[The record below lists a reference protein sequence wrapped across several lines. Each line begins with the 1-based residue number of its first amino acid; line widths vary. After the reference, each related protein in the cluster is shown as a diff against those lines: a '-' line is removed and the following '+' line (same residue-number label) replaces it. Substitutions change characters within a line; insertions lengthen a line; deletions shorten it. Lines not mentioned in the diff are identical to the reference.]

1 MKTFIQ
7 SIALVSLLAAPAGCG
22 EGTALIAEAD
32 DNPGIE
38 GAQELDAR
46 MAGSSVAEARLS
58 VFDDQT
64 TFFLKA
70 HSDRSATGAAGWVNG
85 TADDTR
91 EKVAP
96 ENAAAVSGPTGVVHL
111 VYSRTLGGYNEVIH
125 EALGGA
131 TTVVERVPFAGC
143 VPGNGMFS
151 APSVAIGHVLETRF
165 SVGPLG
171 RIEAAWTTFKNSP
184 VQLDGRE
191 QRLAVLM
198 QVSSTKLRNNAREGF
213 AIRNGRQ
220 VSPTGFV
227 KGQRLLARAD

>member
-1 MKTFIQ
+1 
-7 SIALVSLLAAPAGCG
+7 
-22 EGTALIAEAD
+22 
-32 DNPGIE
+32 
-38 GAQELDAR
+38 
-46 MAGSSVAEARLS
+46 
-58 VFDDQT
+58 
-64 TFFLKA
+64 
-70 HSDRSATGAAGWVNG
+70 
-85 TADDTR
+85 
-91 EKVAP
+91 
-96 ENAAAVSGPTGVVHL
+96 
-111 VYSRTLGGYNEVIH
+111 
-125 EALGGA
+125 
-131 TTVVERVPFAGC
+131 
-143 VPGNGMFS
+143 MFS